1 MGRFAFRLAFL
12 VVVGGAVLRASAQP
26 KAEDLDPE
34 AARDA
39 LIRFVKANPKAREAP
54 ANEEDL
60 RKAKITLEKDGSF
73 TIHGIHVN
81 PKTKSYARVVV
92 TGHGP
97 GQPGGIIIQCTGS
110 FRQED
115 MGRWAVVNAKFDYTC
130 VLAPPQPPGK

>member
-1 MGRFAFRLAFL
+1 MVRLAFHL
-12 VVVGGAVLRASAQP
+12 VVLVLVGGTDSGASAQP
-26 KAEDLDPE
+26 KAEVLDPE

-54 ANEEDL
+54 ATEEDL
-60 RKAKITLEKDGSF
+60 RKAKITMEKDGAF

-81 PKTKSYARVVV
+81 PKTKAYSRVVV

-97 GQPGGIIIQCTGS
+97 GQPGGVIIQCTGS

-115 MGRWAVVNAKFDYTC
+115 MGRWVVVNAKFYYTC